1 MEIRYFQQ
9 GVDNVSY
16 MPNNSYNIFKFTM
29 RRRKY
34 WVYSEV
40 EYLTSP
46 PEGGGSSAHRVYLC
60 VCLSVTI
67 LTGAA
72 GT

>member
-16 MPNNSYNIFKFTM
+16 MTNNSYNIFKFTM
-29 RRRKY
+29 RRRY

-46 PEGGGSSAHRVYLC
+46 PEGRGSSTHRVCLC

-67 LTGAA
+67 LTGAV